1 MSIPK
6 EPRQLMINLMYLV
19 LTAMLALNVSA
30 EIINAFFSLNKG
42 IKESNTIVDGSN
54 KSMKDA
60 IDKQIPTNPTLYQ
73 QYKAPSDEVVKISK
87 DFEAYMSGITNEL
100 VTMAGGPNPKYADG
114 RPIRY
119 KDKDVTTN
127 LFLSGG
133 KNLGRGVE
141 LEKKIKETRDA
152 FIATIKDPKERE
164 KLIKMIP
171 LQVEEVPADA
181 KAKTW
186 VDLKFK
192 QMPVAAV
199 MPSLTKLVADAKTS
213 ETALLN
219 YFMDKVSGK
228 LELKLDKFLVA
239 ISPKKAY
246 LIRGDKFEADVALG
260 AYSSNPGQ
268 GLSISVNG
276 QGLSIV
282 NGVGHYEASPNS
294 LGKQT
299 ITAVASITNP
309 ATGLK
314 STAEGKFEYEVGE
327 KSVTVSAEK
336 MNVFYIGVENPIEVS
351 AAGASSNSLKVS
363 LSSGDIRKKDANNYV
378 VTVSRPGECIVTV
391 TGDGGLSAT
400 KKFRIK
406 AIPDPVPVLA
416 LGSEKDKKGGPLPT
430 GIIQSLGGII
440 AELKNF
446 DFDAKC
452 SIQSYVLVH
461 VPRRDDPRQANV
473 TGPIN
478 GEAQRLLGQAKPGDS
493 YSFMNIKARCP
504 GDVAARDIGGIN
516 MFAR

>member
-42 IKESNTIVDGSN
+42 IKESNTIVSGSN
-54 KSMKDA
+54 DSMKKA

-73 QYKAPSDEVVKISK
+73 QYKAPSDDVVKISK
-87 DFEAYMSGITNEL
+87 DFEAYVTGITTEL

-114 RPIRY
+114 RPVRY

-133 KNLGRGVE
+133 KNMGRGAE
-141 LEKKIKETRDA
+141 LEQKIKDTRNA
-152 FIATIKDPKERE
+152 FIATIKDAKDRE
-164 KLIKMIP
+164 ELTKKMA

-199 MPSLTKLVADAKTS
+199 MPSLTKLIADAKTS

-219 YFMDKVSGK
+219 HFMDKVSGRI
-228 LELKLDKFLVA
+228 ELKLDKFLVA
-239 ISPKKAY
+239 IAPKKAY

-260 AYSSNPGQ
+260 AYSSNPGA

-276 QGLSIV
+276 QGLSIKD
-282 NGVGHYEASPNS
+282 GVGHYEATPSG

-299 ITAVASITNP
+299 IKATASIKNP
-309 ATGLK
+309 ATGEVK
-314 STAEGKFEYEVGE
+314 TATGEFEYEVGE

-336 MNVFYIGVENPIEVS
+336 MNVFYIGVDNPIAVS
-351 AAGASSNSLKVS
+351 AAGVSTNSLRVSMSGGDLRKVN
-363 LSSGDIRKKDANNYV
+363 DNNYM
-378 VTVSRPGECIVTV
+378 VTVSRPGEAVVTV
-391 TGDGGLSAT
+391 TGEGGLNAT
-400 KKFRIK
+400 KKFRVK

-416 LGSEKDKKGGPLPT
+416 IDGRFKKGGAVPS
-430 GIIQSLGGII
+430 GIIQSLGGVI
-440 AELKNF
+440 AELVGF

-452 SIQSYVLVH
+452 SVQSYVV
-461 VPRRDDPRQANV
+461 VYQARREDPVQENV
-473 TGPIN
+473 SGPIN
-478 GEAQRLLGQAKPGDS
+478 SGAQRLFSKAKPGDA
-493 YSFMNIKARCP
+493 YSIMNVKARCP
-504 GDVAARDIGGIN
+504 GDVAARDVGGIN
-516 MFAR
+516 LFAR